1 MAVERQANPALAR
14 PLPGAGPSLVRAQW
28 LHAVIL
34 GLALIG
40 YPLAGSITTILD
52 VEGSTVSY
60 AFRGLV
66 LLFGVIL
73 VGMAMNQ
80 RRLAA
85 IPLAIT
91 LFYLLYLTRLF
102 TDAFIRELYEA
113 DYALMFF
120 IGVTLLPA
128 LALGMAARFYDDR
141 KAAVALLVI
150 AGVGAAAI
158 LLLHNFADTADP
170 TGFEDTRRLAFTA
183 LNAITV
189 GYTGLFTIMA
199 GIIVWPRAPYWLR
212 PVMIGLMVIAAVVL
226 VQSASRGPLVAGA
239 ACIAAVAFAK
249 RKWYIFALF
258 LIAAIYGLTF
268 LESSD
273 LEIVDRFRSIAT
285 EQSANQRL
293 LIQAVSIELAL
304 EHPLLGHAYAETFN
318 YYYPH
323 NLIIESGLALG
334 IVGFGIMLYLEAR
347 LLLLVIAMLKRG
359 LILLPLLLLTALI
372 NANLS
377 SSLWNGADFWVLASI
392 TLVLDRFMRNQ
403 QPIKP
408 IAVEAGRP
416 AFSGGAGRI

>member
-1 MAVERQANPALAR
+1 MAVEIHSNLAIAR
-14 PLPGAGPSLVRAQW
+14 PHAVAEPSLVRSQW
-28 LHAVIL
+28 LHAIVL
-34 GLALIG
+34 GLSLIG
-40 YPLAGSITTILD
+40 YPLAGSITTVLD
-52 VEGSTVSY
+52 VESSTVSY

-80 RRLAA
+80 RRLSA
-85 IPLAIT
+85 IPISIT
-91 LFYLLYLTRLF
+91 LFFLLYLTRLF

-120 IGVTLLPA
+120 GGVTLLPA
-128 LALGMAARFYDDR
+128 LALGIAARFYDDR
-141 KAAVALLVI
+141 KAAVALLVV
-150 AGVGAAAI
+150 AGLGAAAI
-158 LLLHNFADTADP
+158 LLLHNFAVTEDP

-199 GIIVWPRAPYWLR
+199 GIIVWPRTPYWLR
-212 PVMIGLMVIAAVVL
+212 PVTIGLMVIAAVVL
-226 VQSASRGPLVAGA
+226 IQSASRGPLVAGA
-239 ACIAAVAFAK
+239 ACIAAVAFAR

-258 LIAAIYGLTF
+258 LLAAIYGLTF

-293 LIQAVSIELAL
+293 FIQAVSIELAL
-304 EHPLLGHAYAETFN
+304 AHPILGHAYAETFN

-323 NLIIESGLALG
+323 NLIIESGLALE
-334 IVGFGIMLYLEAR
+334 IVGFVIMLYLEAR
-347 LLLLVIAMLKRG
+347 LLLLVIVMLKRG

-392 TLVLDRFMRNQ
+392 TLVLDRYMRLGQSNR
-403 QPIKP
+403 PVA
-408 IAVEAGRP
+408 AVAGRP
-416 AFSGGAGRI
+416 SISGAARV